1 MKQIK
6 VAKELNGKKNQ
17 VAEVSLQQR
26 QDLYIIFKAQK
37 EKIKKLTNDSV
48 IQKNKYDAKMQERKE
63 IIEKIK
69 DMENENIAVN
79 EDIYQL
85 EVEKLRMQKD
95 KQAIDKENL
104 SMKEDVELDNNT
116 KYDRWCSFAKSKDLR
131 EIPDILVKICR
142 EKG

>member
-85 EVEKLRMQKD
+85 EVEKLRMYKD

-104 SMKEDVELDNNT
+104 
-116 KYDRWCSFAKSKDLR
+116 
-131 EIPDILVKICR
+131 
-142 EKG
+142 